1 MKRNSAGT
9 KANILQFTFLITHF
23 NLFTFMITYEQSH
36 LKFLTN
42 FIKSFSS
49 INQLIHYGT
58 QINYTTEYQLSGSFT
73 FEEKK

>member
-1 MKRNSAGT
+1 
-9 KANILQFTFLITHF
+9 
-23 NLFTFMITYEQSH
+23 MITYEQSH

-42 FIKSFSS
+42 FTKRFSS

-73 FEEKK
+73 FEVKQLSLK